1 MSDKIYLLVCEGP
14 TDIQVIDKIAKKIS
28 TEIDDNIIVRELA
41 PQRDQTTKR
50 YPNHGWEEVR
60 KWCKLYGKSDYTDE
74 NPFARL
80 AQQKNWQ
87 ALVSA
92 SGAEGLIIQMDTD
105 IAQYINDI
113 TPTFSKSTKKARK
126 KFCQKSIL
134 TWLGLSDIPVKI
146 YFLLS
151 TYSTETWV
159 LSTHERSE
167 SIFEDLEDGF
177 DFECI
182 DNSVERLILLG
193 YASYIDV
200 DSGKEK
206 LSKKLDVYKSY
217 SNNIANNLEKVRLE
231 CEEAEAFCSM
241 LES

>member
-14 TDIQVIDKIAKKIS
+14 TDIQVINKIAKKIS
-28 TEIDDNIIVRELA
+28 ATMNDNIIIRELA
-41 PQRDQTTKR
+41 PQRDQTTRR

-60 KWCKLYGKSDYTDE
+60 KWCKLYGKSDFTDE

-87 ALVSA
+87 ALIKA

-105 IAQYINDI
+105 IAQYIDDI
-113 TPTFSKSTKKARK
+113 TPPFTKSTKRARK

-134 TWLGLSDIPVKI
+134 TWLGLSDISDNI

-151 TYSTETWV
+151 TYSTETWI
-159 LSTHERSE
+159 LSTYDRDNLV
-167 SIFEDLEDGF
+167 FNDLEENF

-182 DNSVERLILLG
+182 DNSVERLISLG
-193 YASYIDV
+193 NNSYIDQ
-200 DSGKEK
+200 DTGKEK
-206 LSKKLDVYKSY
+206 LVKNLDIYQTY
-217 SNNIANNLEKVRLE
+217 SNNIANNLEKVRSE
-231 CEEAEAFCSM
+231 CEEAEKFCSM